1 MNTHASQRGLPK
13 IAVATQIVFLENP
26 LLLHRGGELTH
37 VEIGYQSWGT
47 LNAAVDNAVLLFT
60 GISPSPHAA
69 SNAIDPNPGWWEFM
83 IGPGKP
89 IDTDRYFVVCVNS
102 LGSCFGSTG
111 PASPHPDDGL
121 PYRMRFPDTTV
132 EDIASAAQA
141 ALLQLGITRLHS
153 VVGPS
158 MGGMVAL
165 SYAKQF
171 ADSVGGLVVI
181 SAAAQ
186 ALPFAIAI
194 RSLQR
199 EVVRNDPEWCGGSYA
214 VGAGPVRGI
223 TTARKLGLTS
233 YRSPQEWQQRFGH
246 LELDPSKRSDEPFGI
261 QFQIESYLDHN
272 AHKFSEVFDANCFLY
287 LSRALDWFS
296 LAEDEPSIE
305 QALQNMAVERALII
319 GVETDILFPLNQ
331 QQELAQGLRKGGA
344 EVEYV
349 ALPCI
354 QGHDAFLVDESG
366 FAPPVKHFFD

>member
-1 MNTHASQRGLPK
+1 MNTHASLRGLPK
-13 IAVATQIVFLENP
+13 VAAATHILSLPAP
-26 LLLHRGGELTH
+26 LILHRGGSLAE
-37 VEIGYQSWGT
+37 VEVGYQCWGT
-47 LNAAVDNAVLLFT
+47 LNAAKDNAVLLFT

-69 SNAIDPNPGWWEFM
+69 SNAVDPNPGWWEFM

-89 IDTDRYFVVCVNS
+89 LDSDRYFIVCVNS

-111 PASPHPDDGL
+111 PASAHPEDGE
-121 PYRMRFPDTTV
+121 PYRMRFPDLSV
-132 EDIASAAQA
+132 EDIAVAAHEA
-141 ALLQLGITRLHS
+141 IRLLGIECLHS

-158 MGGMVAL
+158 MGGMAAL

-171 ADSVGGLVVI
+171 ADEVNGLVVI

-199 EVVRNDPEWCGGSYA
+199 EVVRNDPEWCDGNYA

-261 QFQIESYLDHN
+261 QFQIESYLHHN
-272 AHKFSEVFDANCFLY
+272 AKKFSEVFDANCFLY

-296 LAEDEPSIE
+296 LADGFDSMEE
-305 QALQNMAVERALII
+305 ALRSMELDRALII
-319 GVETDILFPLNQ
+319 GVETDILFPLDQ
-331 QQELAQGLRKGGA
+331 QAELADGLRAGGVDVDFA
-344 EVEYV
+344 

-354 QGHDAFLVDESG
+354 QGHDAFLVDEARFSE
-366 FAPPVKHFFD
+366 PMRRFFS